1 MRSSLFPIRML
12 GVMGIIALLVLLVVP
27 PARAIPALQTTE
39 PTARPTATPAP
50 YVELSPE
57 QGVAGDATTVTAQ
70 GAFWTPNQPVT
81 LYWDDQSVVLGTTTP
96 GPDGSFQLQFT
107 TPTDPPYGNPGN
119 HTVHAAQGP
128 FEFETGFE
136 LLAATPTNTATPRP
150 PTNTPTPTLSPT
162 PVSPTPTASA
172 TPTLTPS
179 PTLRAVTPMVT
190 ITPFPPTQPPPARN
204 TPVPTRTTAPLQGT
218 PTATRTPSPTPGPGT
233 PTAVVQQATPTPVG
247 EMADTGVGMGTVFL
261 WGSVLAGLLVVFRL
275 LRVQGLPGQS

>member
-1 MRSSLFPIRML
+1 MRSSIFPIRML
-12 GVMGIIALLVLLVVP
+12 GVMGIVALLILLAVP
-27 PARAIPALQTTE
+27 PTGAVPALQTTE

-50 YVELSPE
+50 FVELIPD
-57 QGVAGDATTVTAQ
+57 QGVAGDPTTVTAQ
-70 GAFWTPNQPVT
+70 GAFWTPGQPVT
-81 LYWDDQSVVLGTTTP
+81 LYWDDQSVVLGTATAE
-96 GPDGSFQLQFT
+96 GDGTFQLQFT
-107 TPTDPPYGNPGN
+107 TPTEPPYGSPGE
-119 HTVHAAQGP
+119 HTVHAAQGA

-136 LLAATPTNTATPRP
+136 LLAATPTNTPTS
-150 PTNTPTPTLSPT
+150 TNTPPPTLSPT

-190 ITPFPPTQPPPARN
+190 ITPFPPTKAAPAAS
-204 TPVPTRTTAPLQGT
+204 TPVPTRTRAPLQT
-218 PTATRTPSPTPGPGT
+218 SPTATRTPSPTPGPGT

-275 LRVQGLPGQS
+275 LRVKGLPGLG